1 MVSEI
6 AMKWSK
12 VARTGGIEAN
22 FMGVDVS
29 TIMFTMEKGQD
40 AIEVSFLPLSFSN
53 MIISHLL
60 KGW

>member
-1 MVSEI
+1 
-6 AMKWSK
+6 MKWTK

-40 AIEVSFLPLSFSN
+40 TIEVGFLFSCF
-53 MIISHLL
+53 IF
-60 KGW
+60 KR